1 MRVYTCITFRI
12 NKEKLEAE
20 MKEKDKIIA
29 KNEQE
34 YAEALYKLEKKSV
47 LDKDRWHCDS
57 KL

>member
-1 MRVYTCITFRI
+1 
-12 NKEKLEAE
+12 